1 MSTEVLTIDV
11 QIVEKGKEIFSALSE
26 LRPEKSF
33 SFVLTEEGVEAVQEA
48 KILAEWGIGGNKP
61 KLKVAAMECFDQMA
75 EAEAGS
81 PVNVNFTEYELKAMA
96 EVLSVIERALERQ
109 EDGILK
115 K

>member
-11 QIVEKGKEIFSALSE
+11 PTVEKSKEIFTSLSD
-26 LRPEKSF
+26 LRPEKSL
-33 SFVLTEEGVEAVQEA
+33 SFVLTEDGVEAIQEA
-48 KILAEWGIGGNKP
+48 KKLAEWGIGGNKP
-61 KLKVAAMECFDQMA
+61 KLKAAAIECLDHMG
-75 EAEAGS
+75 EAEAGT
-81 PVNVNFTEYELKAMA
+81 PVNVNFSEYEIKAIL